1 MKHETEIQP
10 DHFAYHSLLDCCA
23 KQGRLQ
29 TGLQLLDRMRSE
41 GVTLSN
47 YTLTLAIKLMGRARR
62 LTQAFELV
70 EEVSQVYGF
79 QPNIQVYTCLMQ
91 SCIQC
96 RKIGKAFDLHNKIL
110 DDGVAMDAKVYT
122 VLARG
127 CLVAGAVAKAAMV
140 VRCAYQLPCGSR
152 LRIAEGSPCGLEASC
167 LEEVLVEL
175 VRTDSAAAAKLKS
188 EVAACS
194 AWSGC

>member
-1 MKHETEIQP
+1 MGDAGLEVLDFMKHETDILA

-79 QPNIQVYTCLMQ
+79 QPNLQVYTCL
-91 SCIQC
+91 IQAC
-96 RKIGKAFDLHNKIL
+96 LRSRRISKAFYLHNKLL
-110 DDGVAMDAKVYT
+110 DDGVDIDAKTYT
-122 VLARG
+122 VLAQG
-127 CLVAGAVAKAAMV
+127 CLLSGDVARAAMV
-140 VRCAYQLPCGSR
+140 VRCAYHLPCRPS
-152 LRIAEGSPCGLEASC
+152 LRIADGSPRGLKVSC
-167 LEEVLVEL
+167 VKEVLVEL
-175 VRTDSAAAAKLKS
+175 
-188 EVAACS
+188 
-194 AWSGC
+194 G